1 MAASSSLG
9 PTQNQR
15 GRPHAYLHPELKG
28 VDPEDYPDLHKL
40 RILSDVAPYSREY
53 NLYRQKVAGQAKN
66 DTSTQIEL
74 GKIIDRVRQTKESSV
89 TMDDRR
95 FTGPIDTI
103 EGTVEKASP
112 VGVTLQEYPGRVFR
126 FSSVGMSAADLSAR
140 ILGENNDLNRE
151 ELTSAVDARRCAIR
165 G

>member
-1 MAASSSLG
+1 MLFRS
-9 PTQNQR
+9 
-15 GRPHAYLHPELKG
+15 
-28 VDPEDYPDLHKL
+28 
-40 RILSDVAPYSREY
+40 
-53 NLYRQKVAGQAKN
+53 
-66 DTSTQIEL
+66 
-74 GKIIDRVRQTKESSV
+74 VRQTKESSV